1 MYIIVAGG
9 GAVGYNLT
17 KVLLAQGHEV
27 VLIEMDRARAQRIS
41 DELGSVVIPQRA
53 DEGRW
58 MLEAGV
64 ERADVVISATGD
76 DEDNLIICQLAELLA
91 LRAKVKKP
99 RTIARVNHP
108 RNEQVMRRLG
118 VDATV
123 SPTSMMLTLIEE
135 ELDAHP
141 AVHLMTL
148 RQAGIELMEF
158 IIPGTSPGRGQD
170 HRPAAA
176 PARHR
181 RVSGRALAG
190 DDPPGRRHRSGRRGL
205 RDRPPAH
212 RPRARGARAL
222 HGQRHLSP
230 LTALQR
236 PRALRPARKRPS
248 TTRSRP
254 ARSRCTC
261 TVAAG
266 RAARSKAPSGPAW
279 RGSHSSSTAPP
290 GATLPGRSARRAR

>member
-17 KVLLAQGHEV
+17 KVLLGQGHEV
-27 VLIEMDRARAQRIS
+27 VLIEMDRARALRIS

-64 ERADVVISATGD
+64 ERADVVIGATGD

-91 LRAKVKKP
+91 LRSQVKKP

-108 RNEQVMRRLG
+108 RNEPVMRRLG

-123 SPTSMMLTLIEE
+123 SPTSMMLALIEE
-135 ELDAHP
+135 ELSAHP

-158 IIPGTSPGRGQD
+158 IIPGTSPAVDSSIADLQLPQGTAVPLIVRGRETI
-170 HRPAAA
+170 RPMD
-176 PARHR
+176 
-181 RVSGRALAG
+181 STALAAE
-190 DDPPGRRHRSGRRGL
+190 DSVYVLLPIDHEPVVRERL
-205 RDRPPAH
+205 M
-212 RPRARGARAL
+212 GAV
-222 HGQRHLSP
+222 
-230 LTALQR
+230 T
-236 PRALRPARKRPS
+236 
-248 TTRSRP
+248 
-254 ARSRCTC
+254 
-261 TVAAG
+261 
-266 RAARSKAPSGPAW
+266 
-279 RGSHSSSTAPP
+279 
-290 GATLPGRSARRAR
+290 